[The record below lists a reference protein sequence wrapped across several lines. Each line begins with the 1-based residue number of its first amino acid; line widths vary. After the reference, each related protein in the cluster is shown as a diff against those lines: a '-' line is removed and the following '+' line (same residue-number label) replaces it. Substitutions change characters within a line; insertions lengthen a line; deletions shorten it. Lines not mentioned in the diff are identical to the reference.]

1 MIMLY
6 VERANDGEI
15 IALHNNPEQN
25 NSEQK
30 SLVDEEVV
38 NFLNKSTNSESWKQL
53 LSLTDSRTIRILE
66 DLIDLLSRK
75 NVISFTEL
83 PEQAQERILERKTL
97 REKMASTD
105 LLVNDIL

>member
-1 MIMLY
+1 MLY

-15 IALHNNPEQN
+15 IALHNNPEHN

-38 NFLNKSTNSESWKQL
+38 NFLNKSTNPESWKQL
-53 LSLTDSRTIRILE
+53 LSLTDSGTIRILE

>member
-1 MIMLY
+1 MLY

-15 IALHNNPEQN
+15 IALHSNPDQN

-38 NFLNKSTNSESWKQL
+38 NFLNKSTDSESWKLL
-53 LSLTDSRTIRILE
+53 LSLTDSGTIRILE

-83 PEQAQERILERKTL
+83 PEQAQERILERKSL

>member
-1 MIMLY
+1 MLY
-6 VERANDGEI
+6 IERAENGEI
-15 IALHNNPEQN
+15 IALHNNPDQN
-25 NSEQK
+25 IREQK

-53 LSLTDSRTIRILE
+53 LTLTDSGTIRILE

-83 PEQAQERILERKTL
+83 PEQAQERILERKWL
-97 REKMASTD
+97 REKIASPD
-105 LLVNDIL
+105 LLVDDIL